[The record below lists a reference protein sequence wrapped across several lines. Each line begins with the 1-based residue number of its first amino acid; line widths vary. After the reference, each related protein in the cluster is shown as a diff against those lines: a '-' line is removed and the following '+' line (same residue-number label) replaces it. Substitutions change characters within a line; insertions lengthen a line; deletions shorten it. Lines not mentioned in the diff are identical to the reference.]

1 MNLYIVRHAEALP
14 VGGII
19 TRDADRRLSP
29 RGEED
34 AALMGRALA
43 HLDPNLEII
52 VTSPLRRAI
61 ETGEIMGKEIIDH
74 PIMRVSE
81 HLAPGLS
88 NNALLRELLALSAGS
103 NIVAVGHQPDMSH
116 FVSHLI
122 TGNQEASVAMSAGAV
137 AKLVLEGSR
146 PHAYL
151 SWLLTPDA
159 VKVLYTGL

>member
-1 MNLYIVRHAEALP
+1 VNLYIVRHAEALP

-19 TRDADRRLSP
+19 TRDADRKLSP

-61 ETGEIMGKEIIDH
+61 ETGEIMGEEISDH
-74 PIMRVSE
+74 PIMRVTG

-88 NNALLRELLALSAGS
+88 ANALLRELIALSAGS
-103 NIVAVGHQPDMSH
+103 SIVAIGHQPDMSS
-116 FVSHLI
+116 FISHLI
-122 TGNQEASVAMSAGAV
+122 ANNQEASVAMSTGAV

-146 PHAYL
+146 PQAYL

-159 VKVLYTGL
+159 AKVMYTGL